1 MNNFHF
7 NSLTEIVNAV
17 ANHIN
22 PFNKDFI
29 LIVDHIGEYT
39 PKTWNYI
46 DVDDGVSNPDTNPL
60 SELPKDLISAIQ
72 AWEQDECIVNLIFIP
87 LTRESLE
94 KHYKKLYNILLGIA
108 QTKNSLGDDDYFD
121 YIPNAFDIL
130 EWILF
135 GLANTYDDHA
145 YAFGALKVHYSCALG
160 ALKVHYNHYDLVKAY
175 AKFSNN
181 TYNSDDILSL
191 ISPHS
196 YSELIKF
203 KDDAQIHT
211 I

>member
-1 MNNFHF
+1 MNNF

-22 PFNKDFI
+22 PFNKEFI

-46 DVDDGVSNPDTNPL
+46 DVDSGISNPTNNPL
-60 SELPKDLISAIQ
+60 SDLPEDLISAIQ

-94 KHYKKLYNILLGIA
+94 KHYKELYKILWDIA
-108 QTKNSLGDDDYFD
+108 QTEDDGLGDDTYYDYV
-121 YIPNAFDIL
+121 PNAFDIL

-135 GLANTYDDHA
+135 GLANTYDDHS
-145 YAFGALKVHYSCALG
+145 YAFG

-181 TYNSDDILSL
+181 TYSSEDILSI

-203 KDDAQIHT
+203 KEDAQIHKL
-211 I
+211 

>member
-1 MNNFHF
+1 MTTF

-22 PFNKDFI
+22 KEFI

-46 DVDDGVSNPDTNPL
+46 DIDEVSNPATNPL
-60 SELPKDLISAIQ
+60 SDLPEDLISAIQ
-72 AWEQDECIVNLIFIP
+72 AWEQDECIENLIFIP

-94 KHYKKLYNILLGIA
+94 KHYKKLYKILLGIA
-108 QTKNSLGDDDYFD
+108 QTEDDGLGDDTYYDYV
-121 YIPNAFDIL
+121 PNAFYIL

-135 GLANTYDDHA
+135 GLAHTYEDPVC
-145 YAFGALKVHYSCALG
+145 AFD
-160 ALKVHYNHYDLVKAY
+160 ALKVHYNHYDLIKAY

-181 TYNSDDILSL
+181 TYSSDDILSL

-196 YSELIKF
+196 YSEMSQF
-203 KDDAQIHT
+203 NEDAQIHKL
-211 I
+211 

>member
-22 PFNKDFI
+22 TVNKEFI

-46 DVDDGVSNPDTNPL
+46 DIDEVSNPATNPL
-60 SELPKDLISAIQ
+60 SDLPEDVRSAIQ
-72 AWEQDECIVNLIFIP
+72 AWEQYECIENLIFIP
-87 LTRESLE
+87 LTWASLG
-94 KHYKKLYNILLGIA
+94 KHYKELYNILWDIA
-108 QTKNSLGDDDYFD
+108 QTNDNLGDDDYFD

-130 EWILF
+130 EQILF
-135 GLANTYDDHA
+135 GLANTYDDPIC
-145 YAFGALKVHYSCALG
+145 AFD

-175 AKFSNN
+175 AKFSK
-181 TYNSDDILSL
+181 NSYSSGDILSL

-203 KDDAQIHT
+203 KEDAQIHKL
-211 I
+211 

>member
-1 MNNFHF
+1 MNNF

-22 PFNKDFI
+22 KEFI
-29 LIVDHIGEYT
+29 LIADPIGEYT

-46 DVDDGVSNPDTNPL
+46 DVDSGVNNPATNPL
-60 SELPKDLISAIQ
+60 SDLPEDLISAIQ
-72 AWEQDECIVNLIFIP
+72 AWEQDECIENLIFIP

-94 KHYKKLYNILLGIA
+94 KHYKKLYKILWDIA
-108 QTKNSLGDDDYFD
+108 QTEDDGLGDDTYYDYV
-121 YIPNAFDIL
+121 PNAFDIL

-135 GLANTYDDHA
+135 GLAHTYDDHA
-145 YAFGALKVHYSCALG
+145 FAFGALKVQ
-160 ALKVHYNHYDLVKAY
+160 YNHYDLVKAY

-181 TYNSDDILSL
+181 SYSSEDILSL

-203 KDDAQIHT
+203 KEDAQIHKL
-211 I
+211 

>member
-1 MNNFHF
+1 MNKF

-22 PFNKDFI
+22 KEFI
-29 LIVDHIGEYT
+29 LIVDHIGEYI

-46 DVDDGVSNPDTNPL
+46 DVDDGVSNPTNPL
-60 SELPKDLISAIQ
+60 SDLPEDLISAIQ

-94 KHYKKLYNILLGIA
+94 KHYKELYKILLDLA
-108 QTKNSLGDDDYFD
+108 QTEDDGLGDDTYFD
-121 YIPNAFDIL
+121 YVPNAFYIL

-135 GLANTYDDHA
+135 GLAHTYDDPVC
-145 YAFGALKVHYSCALG
+145 AFDALKVHYD
-160 ALKVHYNHYDLVKAY
+160 HYDLIKAY
-175 AKFSNN
+175 AKFSDNS
-181 TYNSDDILSL
+181 YSSDDLLSL

-196 YSELIKF
+196 YSEMSQF
-203 KDDAQIHT
+203 NEDAQIHKL
-211 I
+211 

>member
-1 MNNFHF
+1 MNNF

-22 PFNKDFI
+22 KDFI
-29 LIVDHIGEYT
+29 LIADHIGEYT

-46 DVDDGVSNPDTNPL
+46 DIDEVSNPDTNPL
-60 SELPKDLISAIQ
+60 SDLPEDMISAIQ
-72 AWEQDECIVNLIFIP
+72 AWEQDECIENLIFIP
-87 LTRESLE
+87 LNRESLE
-94 KHYKKLYNILLGIA
+94 KHYKKLYKILWDIA
-108 QTKNSLGDDDYFD
+108 QTEDEGLGDDTYYDYV
-121 YIPNAFDIL
+121 PNAFDIL

-135 GLANTYDDHA
+135 GLANTYEDHA
-145 YAFGALKVHYSCALG
+145 YAFGALKVHHNY
-160 ALKVHYNHYDLVKAY
+160 YDLIKAY

-181 TYNSDDILSL
+181 SYSSEDILSL

-203 KDDAQIHT
+203 KEDAQIHKL
-211 I
+211 

>member
-1 MNNFHF
+1 MNNYNF
-7 NSLTEIVNAV
+7 NSLTEVTNAV

-22 PFNKDFI
+22 TVNKEFI
-29 LIVDHIGEYT
+29 LIVDHIGEYI

-46 DVDDGVSNPDTNPL
+46 DIDEVSDPDTNPL
-60 SELPKDLISAIQ
+60 SELPEDLISAIQ
-72 AWEQDECIVNLIFIP
+72 AWEQDECIENLIFIP
-87 LTRESLE
+87 LTRAALG

-108 QTKNSLGDDDYFD
+108 QTNESLGDDTYFD
-121 YIPNAFDIL
+121 YVPNAFDIL

-135 GLANTYDDHA
+135 GLANTYDDPA
-145 YAFGALKVHYSCALG
+145 CAFD
-160 ALKVHYNHYDLVKAY
+160 ALKVHYNHYDLIKAY

-196 YSELIKF
+196 YSEMIQF
-203 KDDAQIHT
+203 KEDGQIHT

>member
-1 MNNFHF
+1 MNNF

-22 PFNKDFI
+22 KEFI

-46 DVDDGVSNPDTNPL
+46 DIDDGVSNPDTNPL
-60 SELPKDLISAIQ
+60 SDLPEDLISAIQ

-87 LTRESLE
+87 LNRESLE
-94 KHYKKLYNILLGIA
+94 KHYKELYKILWDIA
-108 QTKNSLGDDDYFD
+108 QTGDDGLGDDTYYDYV
-121 YIPNAFDIL
+121 PNAFDIL

-145 YAFGALKVHYSCALG
+145 YAFGALKVHYD
-160 ALKVHYNHYDLVKAY
+160 HYDLVEVY

-181 TYNSDDILSL
+181 SYSSEDILSL

-203 KDDAQIHT
+203 KEDAQIHT

>member
-1 MNNFHF
+1 MNNF

-22 PFNKDFI
+22 PFNKEFI

-46 DVDDGVSNPDTNPL
+46 DVDDGVSNPANPL
-60 SELPKDLISAIQ
+60 SDLPEDLISAIQ

-87 LTRESLE
+87 LNRESLE
-94 KHYKKLYNILLGIA
+94 KHYKELYKILWDLA
-108 QTKNSLGDDDYFD
+108 QTEDDGLGDDTYFD
-121 YIPNAFDIL
+121 YVPNAFYIL

-135 GLANTYDDHA
+135 GLAHTYDDHVC
-145 YAFGALKVHYSCALG
+145 AFDALKVH
-160 ALKVHYNHYDLVKAY
+160 HNHYDLIKAY
-175 AKFSNN
+175 AKFSDNS
-181 TYNSDDILSL
+181 YSSDDILSL

-196 YSELIKF
+196 YSEMTQF
-203 KDDAQIHT
+203 KEDAQIHT

>member
-1 MNNFHF
+1 MNNF

-22 PFNKDFI
+22 KEFI
-29 LIVDHIGEYT
+29 LIADPIGEYT

-60 SELPKDLISAIQ
+60 SDLPEDLISAIQ

-94 KHYKKLYNILLGIA
+94 KHYKELYKILWDLA
-108 QTKNSLGDDDYFD
+108 QTEDEGLGDDTYYDYV
-121 YIPNAFDIL
+121 PNAFDIL

-135 GLANTYDDHA
+135 GLANTYDDHS
-145 YAFGALKVHYSCALG
+145 YAFGALKVHYD
-160 ALKVHYNHYDLVKAY
+160 HYDLVEAY

-181 TYNSDDILSL
+181 SYSSEDILSL

-203 KDDAQIHT
+203 KEDAQIHKL
-211 I
+211 

>member
-1 MNNFHF
+1 MNNF

-17 ANHIN
+17 ANHMN
-22 PFNKDFI
+22 TLNKEFI

-39 PKTWNYI
+39 LKTWNYI
-46 DVDDGVSNPDTNPL
+46 DADDGVSNPATNPL
-60 SELPKDLISAIQ
+60 SELPEDLISAIQ
-72 AWEQDECIVNLIFIP
+72 AWEQDKCIANLIFIP
-87 LTRESLE
+87 LTRAALG
-94 KHYKKLYNILLGIA
+94 KHYNILYRILLGIA
-108 QTKNSLGDDDYFD
+108 QIKDSLWDDDYFD

-130 EWILF
+130 ERILF
-135 GLANTYDDHA
+135 GLAHTYEDPA
-145 YAFGALKVHYSCALG
+145 CAFDALKVHY
-160 ALKVHYNHYDLVKAY
+160 KHYDLIKAY

-203 KDDAQIHT
+203 KEDAQIHKL
-211 I
+211 

>member
-1 MNNFHF
+1 MSNFNF

-22 PFNKDFI
+22 KEFI
-29 LIVDHIGEYT
+29 LIADPIGEYT

-46 DVDDGVSNPDTNPL
+46 DDDVDVGDGVSNPATNPL
-60 SELPKDLISAIQ
+60 SDLPEDLISAIQ
-72 AWEQDECIVNLIFIP
+72 AWEQDECIANLIFIP

-94 KHYKKLYNILLGIA
+94 KHYKELYKILWDIA
-108 QTKNSLGDDDYFD
+108 QTEDDGLGDDTYYDYV
-121 YIPNAFDIL
+121 PNAFDIL

-135 GLANTYDDHA
+135 GLAHTYDDHS
-145 YAFGALKVHYSCALG
+145 YAFGALKVHYN
-160 ALKVHYNHYDLVKAY
+160 YYDLVKAY

-181 TYNSDDILSL
+181 TYSSEDILSL

-203 KDDAQIHT
+203 KEDAQIHKL
-211 I
+211 

>member
-1 MNNFHF
+1 MNNF

-22 PFNKDFI
+22 KDFI
-29 LIVDHIGEYT
+29 LIADPIGEYI

-46 DVDDGVSNPDTNPL
+46 DDDIDVGDGVSNPDTNPL
-60 SELPKDLISAIQ
+60 SDLPEDLISAIQ
-72 AWEQDECIVNLIFIP
+72 AWEQDQCISNLIFIP

-94 KHYKKLYNILLGIA
+94 KHYKKLYKILLGIA
-108 QTKNSLGDDDYFD
+108 QTNESLGDDTYYDYV
-121 YIPNAFDIL
+121 PNAFDIL

-135 GLANTYDDHA
+135 GLANTYEDPA
-145 YAFGALKVHYSCALG
+145 CAFD
-160 ALKVHYNHYDLVKAY
+160 ALKVHYNYYDLVHYNYYDLIKAY

-181 TYNSDDILSL
+181 TYSSDDILSL

-196 YSELIKF
+196 YSELIMIKF
-203 KDDAQIHT
+203 KEDAQIHKL
-211 I
+211 

>member
-1 MNNFHF
+1 MNKF
-7 NSLTEIVNAV
+7 NSLTEIVNSV

-22 PFNKDFI
+22 TVNKEFI
-29 LIVDHIGEYT
+29 LIADHIGEYT

-46 DVDDGVSNPDTNPL
+46 DVDDGVSNPATNPL
-60 SELPKDLISAIQ
+60 SDLPEDLISAIQ

-87 LTRESLE
+87 LTRAALRKYYREL
-94 KHYKKLYNILLGIA
+94 YKILLDLA
-108 QTKNSLGDDDYFD
+108 QTEDDGLGDDTYYDYCD
-121 YIPNAFDIL
+121 YVPNAFDIL

-145 YAFGALKVHYSCALG
+145 YAFGALKVRLD
-160 ALKVHYNHYDLVKAY
+160 HYDLVKAY

-181 TYNSDDILSL
+181 SYSSEDILSL

-203 KDDAQIHT
+203 KEDAQIHKL
-211 I
+211 

>member
-1 MNNFHF
+1 MNNYNF

-22 PFNKDFI
+22 KEFI

-46 DVDDGVSNPDTNPL
+46 DIDEVVSDPTNPL
-60 SELPKDLISAIQ
+60 SDLPEDLISAIQ
-72 AWEQDECIVNLIFIP
+72 AWEQDECIENLIFIP

-94 KHYKKLYNILLGIA
+94 KHYKKLYKILLGIA
-108 QTKNSLGDDDYFD
+108 QTNESLGDDDYFD
-121 YIPNAFDIL
+121 YIPNTFDIL

-135 GLANTYDDHA
+135 GLAHTYDDPVC
-145 YAFGALKVHYSCALG
+145 AFD

-181 TYNSDDILSL
+181 TYSGDDILSL

-196 YSELIKF
+196 YSEMIQF
-203 KDDAQIHT
+203 KEDGQIHT

>member
-17 ANHIN
+17 ANFI
-22 PFNKDFI
+22 NKDFI
-29 LIVDHIGEYT
+29 LISDHIGEYT

-46 DVDDGVSNPDTNPL
+46 DIDEVSNPATNPL
-60 SELPKDLISAIQ
+60 SQLPEDLIYAIQ
-72 AWEQDECIVNLIFIP
+72 AWEQYECIENLIFIP
-87 LTRESLE
+87 LTRAALE

-108 QTKNSLGDDDYFD
+108 QTNENLGDDDYFD
-121 YIPNAFDIL
+121 YVPNAFYIL

-135 GLANTYDDHA
+135 GLAHTYEDHIC
-145 YAFGALKVHYSCALG
+145 AFDALKVHYSCAVG
-160 ALKVHYNHYDLVKAY
+160 ALKVHYNHYDLIKAY

-181 TYNSDDILSL
+181 SYSSEDILSL

-203 KDDAQIHT
+203 KEDAQIHT